1 MIINSVRTIILSI
14 FFNVFKRW
22 VTLQKWVCSFS
33 FFKKKMSV
41 NYKGPHQICNVTS
54 WATTSQT
61 LEERWAHMKCQQF
74 SNKVYIIVPT
84 DKSRLKG
91 AELELCLFCILRPQH
106 NVPISA
112 FRFKGLC
119 KSNIWIRHVIYYFI
133 KQSH

>member
-1 MIINSVRTIILSI
+1 
-14 FFNVFKRW
+14 
-22 VTLQKWVCSFS
+22 
-33 FFKKKMSV
+33 
-41 NYKGPHQICNVTS
+41 
-54 WATTSQT
+54 
-61 LEERWAHMKCQQF
+61 MKCQQF

-119 KSNIWIRHVIYYFI
+119 KSNIWIRHVIYYVI